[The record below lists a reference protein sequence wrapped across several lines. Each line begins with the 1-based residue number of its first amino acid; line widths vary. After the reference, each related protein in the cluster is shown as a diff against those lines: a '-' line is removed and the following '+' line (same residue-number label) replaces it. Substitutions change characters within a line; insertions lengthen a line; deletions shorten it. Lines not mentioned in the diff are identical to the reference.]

1 MREKYEYCN
10 TVPRTWIVV
19 IFSVKVSIFFLSYS
33 KNLLLSIHMKNMYY
47 YEISANSKSNSN
59 CALTG
64 MAFRREKCVM
74 KNVFVEGYN

>member
-1 MREKYEYCN
+1 
-10 TVPRTWIVV
+10 
-19 IFSVKVSIFFLSYS
+19 
-33 KNLLLSIHMKNMYY
+33 MYY

-64 MAFRREKCVM
+64 MAFRREECVM